1 VATLTEGRARAR
13 IRKPQKLLFS
23 FLSFWQHKFL
33 VFYFRLKNMYEM
45 TDAMTTETTLGRF

>member
-13 IRKPQKLLFS
+13 IRKPQKLLFF